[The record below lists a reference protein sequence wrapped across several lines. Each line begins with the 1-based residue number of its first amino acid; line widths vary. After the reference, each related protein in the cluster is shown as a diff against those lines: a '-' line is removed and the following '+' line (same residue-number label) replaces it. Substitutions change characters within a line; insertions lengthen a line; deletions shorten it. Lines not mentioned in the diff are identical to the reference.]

1 MANFRLNRRAVLRGA
16 GTVAIALPYLEIMG
30 GTPARAQAAGNPAK
44 RFLGV
49 YTPGGTVVD
58 DGKGVNKWRP
68 TGTETAPILSPILA
82 PLKPMMDKKKLLIID
97 GLDMLSKKGEQHQ
110 AGIIAWMT
118 GNAQLDAPPNG
129 GLPGTNSYATTPSLD
144 QTLATKISAGQK
156 KIASLQMAVRWGTG
170 KAHGL
175 LSPISCAN
183 FEDNIKASPIAPRL
197 DPVQIFK
204 DLFGSLMPTTDPAA
218 AAAVERKKSILDHV
232 LGQYSSLVPRLGTH
246 DRAVLQ
252 QHLDKVREL
261 EMSLSAVANGSA
273 ACKVPTMV
281 DTAGYNPGT
290 AMCGADCG
298 AVGADTGANK
308 DIATDSKIPLVGTYM
323 MDMMVMALACDLT
336 GVGTFQWTD
345 TEAKHTFP
353 WLNLT
358 EHHHFYQHDGGF
370 KAPECEKICTW
381 YSEMHLH
388 LLQQMDGVVMGADGH
403 TLLDESVVFFGS
415 ELAQPPTHSNL
426 DMPFML
432 AGGGGGLRGGRWL
445 RYTHKTKYDGSDPDV
460 LSHNNLLVSI
470 LNLFGDARQTY
481 GNPKFCSGPL
491 ANIT

>member
-1 MANFRLNRRAVLRGA
+1 MAKFRLNRRAVLRGA
-16 GTVAIALPYLEIMG
+16 GSVAIALPWLEIMG
-30 GTPARAQAAGNPAK
+30 GSSARAQAVATPAK
-44 RFLGV
+44 RFLAV
-49 YTPGGTVVD
+49 YTPGGTVND
-58 DGKGVNKWRP
+58 DGTGKNKWRP

-82 PLKPMMDKKKLLIID
+82 PLQPMMDKKKLLIVD

-118 GNAQLDAPPNG
+118 GTAQRDAPANG
-129 GLPGTNSYATTPSLD
+129 GLPGTNSYSSGPSID

-156 KIASLQMAVRWGTG
+156 KISSLEMAVRWGTG

-183 FEDNIKASPIAPRL
+183 FEDNVKASPIAPRL

-204 DLFGSLMPTTDPAA
+204 DLFGSLSPTTDPAA
-218 AAAVERKKSILDHV
+218 TAAIDRQKSILDHAIGEYQALIGK
-232 LGQYSSLVPRLGTH
+232 LGAA
-246 DRAVLQ
+246 DKAILQ
-252 QHLDKVREL
+252 QHLDKIREL
-261 EMSLSAVANGSA
+261 EMGLSAVAMGST
-273 ACKVPTMV
+273 ACKVPPQA
-281 DTAGYNPGT
+281 DTTGYNPGT
-290 AMCGADCG
+290 GLCGADCS
-298 AVGADTGANK
+298 GADVGANK
-308 DIATDSKIPLVGTYM
+308 DIATDSKIPVVGTYM

-353 WLNLT
+353 WLNLP

-370 KAPECEKICTW
+370 KAAECEKICTW
-381 YSEMHLH
+381 YSQMHLH
-388 LLQQMDGVVMGADGH
+388 LLQQMDGIVMGADGH

-415 ELAQPPTHSNL
+415 ELSQPPTHSNN

-432 AGGGGGLRGGRWL
+432 AGGGGGLRGGRWV
-445 RYTHKTKYDGSDPDV
+445 RYMDKANNKN
-460 LSHNNLLVSI
+460 SHNNLLVSI
-470 LNLFGDARQTY
+470 LNLFGDTRTTY
-481 GNPKFCSGPL
+481 GAPEFCAGPL